1 MNCSTGDS
9 DGEITATRSLGDEF
23 YPCDDVIL
31 AIGQENAF
39 PWIERDVGI
48 ELDRWN
54 VPKVDKVTL
63 VRAKTP
69 KVTFKDGELTVHVN
83 PDDGWSG
90 RVTPEAIT
98 NALTSARNAG

>member
-1 MNCSTGDS
+1 MTT
-9 DGEITATRSLGDEF
+9 E
-23 YPCDDVIL
+23 
-31 AIGQENAF
+31 
-39 PWIERDVGI
+39 DVGQGT
-48 ELDRWN
+48 
-54 VPKVDKVTL
+54 VPCPTQASGWFRGSPDDTGKGRDSEYAGPYRVSSTTKVDKVTL

>member
-1 MNCSTGDS
+1 MLAKIYRPAKNAMQSGKA
-9 DGEITATRSLGDEF
+9 ATK
-23 YPCDDVIL
+23 I
-31 AIGQENAF
+31 
-39 PWIERDVGI
+39 
-48 ELDRWN
+48 
-54 VPKVDKVTL
+54 DKVTL